1 MGITDS
7 PQFCLVTEYKPSG
20 HRVDFSEREPIE
32 ELPGLLAAFSDTSAI
47 GFAVVDDQLR
57 YLAINKALA
66 AMTGVPA
73 AAHLGKTIRDILGD
87 AATQIENTCRTV
99 FGTGRAVLQ
108 AELKATLPTRTAA
121 GYWIRNCYPI
131 HDRAGKVK
139 QVVALV
145 VEVTA
150 QRKLDEAIGELTGKF
165 LHKHTKEQFWL
176 AKELHDSINQ
186 YHAALATSLDCL
198 SQRTEKPEIGIA
210 SLAQSVESL
219 DQRIV
224 AMQNVVSDAASIFT
238 SYRQH

>member
-1 MGITDS
+1 MGLTDS
-7 PQFCLVTEYKPSG
+7 PQFDLVTGYKPSG
-20 HRVDFSEREPIE
+20 HRLDFSEREPIE
-32 ELPGLLAAFSDTSAI
+32 ELQGLLAAFSGTSAI

-87 AATQIENTCRTV
+87 VATATQIENTFRTV

-150 QRKLDEAIGELTGKF
+150 QRKLDDAIGEFTGKF
-165 LHKHTKEQFWL
+165 LHKHTTEHFWL
-176 AKELHDSINQ
+176 ARELHDSINQ

-224 AMQNVVSDAASIFT
+224 AMQNRVSDVASIFT
-238 SYRQH
+238 SDR

>member
-7 PQFCLVTEYKPSG
+7 PQFDLVTEYKPSG
-20 HRVDFSEREPIE
+20 HRLDFSEREPIE
-32 ELPGLLAAFSDTSAI
+32 ELQGLLAAFSDTSAI
-47 GFAVVDDQLR
+47 GFAVVNDQLR
-57 YLAINKALA
+57 YLAINRALA
-66 AMTGVPA
+66 AMNGVPA
-73 AAHLGKTIRDILGD
+73 VAHLGKTIRDILGD
-87 AATQIENTCRTV
+87 VATEIENTCRTV

-108 AELKATLPTRTAA
+108 AEPKATLPTRTAA

-150 QRKLDEAIGELTGKF
+150 QRKLDEAIGELTGKS
-165 LHKHTKEQFWL
+165 LHKHTKEHCWL
-176 AKELHDSINQ
+176 ARELHDSINQ

-198 SQRTEKPEIGIA
+198 LQRTEKPEIGIA

-219 DQRIV
+219 NQRIV
-224 AMQNVVSDAASIFT
+224 AMQNLVSDVASIFT
-238 SYRQH
+238 SDRQH